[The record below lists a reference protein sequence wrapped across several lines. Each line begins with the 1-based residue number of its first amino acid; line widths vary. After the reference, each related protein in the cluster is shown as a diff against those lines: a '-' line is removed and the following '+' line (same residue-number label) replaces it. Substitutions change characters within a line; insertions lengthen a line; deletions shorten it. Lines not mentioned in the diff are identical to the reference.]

1 MSLQSQIRF
10 LKKLDKELTNS
21 SEAYRLE
28 TANKLTHT
36 FKMTYN
42 ALQKACAEAYIKV
55 ANDNGDKIT
64 DQAAKNWVENNLKT
78 DILKCIADTEKNITN
93 YKPQSRSKISVS
105 KIRKE
110 NNGFE
115 VDFIALEK
123 DGTLNIFGVIAERY
137 KGSLP
142 KLYAAFETAL
152 IQSLGTNKY
161 KADGKTSELT
171 QGFVFNLEHAN
182 KSKISTSNI
191 DLFIAE
197 KFSVAR
203 RGRSTET
210 AEALLTVLG
219 MEKEIYYNK
228 PSKVK
233 VFLGSG
239 IANRTES
246 KQEQNRSKKIREKL
260 KTALE
265 NLAKGISILP
275 GSDSLIDAKQKEL
288 TKKLEKAFKTSK
300 NLKVSFKDNMKLDN
314 GSGKAA
320 ILNIKPRVRV
330 VGGAYQ
336 TPKPRIRA
344 MAGIAASKPRV
355 RVQAGTAGIPS
366 GISIQMYLL
375 ALLNRDLPRTVA
387 KNMGSPALN
396 YRTGRFASS
405 VRVTDVVTTSKGFPS
420 IGYTYMKYPYQTFE
434 PGFAQ
439 GSVERDPRTLINKS
453 IREIAA
459 QYAVGRFFTRRV

>member
-28 TANKLTHT
+28 TANKLSHT

-42 ALQKACAEAYIKV
+42 ALQKACAEAYIRV

-64 DQAAKNWVENNLKT
+64 DQAAKNWVENNLKK
-78 DILKCIADTEKNITN
+78 DILDCIDNTEKNIIN

-123 DGTLNIFGVIAERY
+123 DGTLNIFGVIAARY
-137 KGSLP
+137 EKTLP

-171 QGFVFNLEHAN
+171 QGFVFNLERAN

-203 RGRSTET
+203 RGRNTET

-288 TKKLEKAFKTSK
+288 TKKLEKAFKASK

-336 TPKPRIRA
+336 TPKPRIRV
-344 MAGIAASKPRV
+344 MAGMAASKPRV

-405 VRVTDVVTTSKGFPS
+405 VRVTDVVTTPKGFPS

-459 QYAVGRFFTRRV
+459 QYAIGRFFTRRV